1 MSDIAINPV
10 TRRVQFT
17 GNTGT
22 GPYAFTFNVLQSSD
36 IVVYK
41 NNVLLTET
49 TDYTVSIA
57 ANGTG
62 NITMVVALVLTDI
75 LTIIGGRELSRT
87 TDFVTAGDLLASS
100 LNEQLDSNVIMSQQ
114 LDERFGRTIKAQP
127 GDEDA
132 TLDLP
137 VVADRANRIL
147 SFDQSGNLLASTASG
162 FFVGANFFN
171 QTYTGDGSTT
181 SFALTVDPG
190 TKNNIQV
197 YIDGVYQNKAT
208 FSITSSAITFT
219 EAPPLNAA
227 MEFIIGNAVDNVSSD
242 ANLVNYNQGGTGAQ
256 TRTVEAKLQDAVSVK
271 DFGAVGDG
279 VIDDTSA
286 FQAAVNTLDKVYIP
300 QGNYK
305 ITSQITLPVGSGG
318 QAWST
323 DKSFHVYGAGM
334 DKTKIT
340 FTGSSGF
347 VFATTGMDGTVDT
360 QYLGATFEDF
370 EIQGPASGT
379 ASGLG
384 IAQTRMATFRR
395 LFIRGFPG
403 GAGIKLYAEDTGGM
417 YNSAIEYCYLGARVK
432 PNGSAGYS
440 LTDDLYPNCLR
451 YGIWL
456 RGNNASAGAG
466 VNDTII
472 IGNQIK
478 NILESCIFVKG
489 HGSIDASADSTAN
502 MRSIANHYYAKPAR
516 DVEAK
521 TASAGTSTTVTF
533 PSTLNTA
540 ADSYNGFRV
549 YIDSGT
555 GSGQT
560 RTISD
565 DTGVSGGSRTITV
578 SPAFDTTPDAT
589 SEIEIRWGDS
599 AADTEFTNQYY
610 PNGIYF
616 ENVVRCKSIGDHFED
631 LSCPVYIGSDTG
643 DELGFVNSHFE
654 NTDGVRIVHEST
666 HVEPGLLL
674 GTRYR
679 GNEAYN
685 TTNILTGLTMAR
697 SETDLSDTDDL
708 FFRDYGFVAR
718 CINKSGSTLND
729 NEVVV
734 QKTAGVSQGLRVE
747 TTTTTDDDLP
757 MVIVSK
763 GGSAADDAITTYAM
777 SGSVVDVEV
786 DTAAVALNDTIVTST
801 TATKG
806 KANNSQTD
814 PKKIIGYAMSEKSS
828 GSVGVVKVRIL

>member
-1 MSDIAINPV
+1 MAKKPDITTIASGYYSRQALNTNFTNLQDGFDNTLSLDGSTPNSMGADFDVNGNNILNAGQVDVDSLYINGV
-10 TRRVQFT
+10 
-17 GNTGT
+17 
-22 GPYAFTFNVLQSSD
+22 S
-36 IVVYK
+36 VV
-41 NNVLLTET
+41 
-49 TDYTVSIA
+49 
-57 ANGTG
+57 
-62 NITMVVALVLTDI
+62 
-75 LTIIGGRELSRT
+75 
-87 TDFVTAGDLLASS
+87 
-100 LNEQLDSNVIMSQQ
+100 
-114 LDERFGRTIKAQP
+114 P
-127 GDEDA
+127 GD
-132 TLDLP
+132 
-137 VVADRANRIL
+137 ANL
-147 SFDQSGNLLASTASG
+147 QTTYLTAS
-162 FFVGANFFN
+162 
-171 QTYTGDGSTT
+171 YTGDGSTVAY
-181 SFALTVDPG
+181 ALTANPQ
-190 TKNNIQV
+190 TETNTSV
-197 YIDGVYQNKAT
+197 YVDGVYQNKAT
-208 FSITSSAITFT
+208 YSLSGTTVTFS

-227 MEFIIGNAVDNVSSD
+227 IEIVYPTNTDTLNGSVASAIT
-242 ANLVNYNQGGTGAQ
+242 YNQGDTGAQ
-256 TRTVEAKLQDAVSVK
+256 DRNVAQKLQELVSVK

-300 QGNYK
+300 EGNYK

-417 YNSAIEYCYLGARVK
+417 YNSAIEYCQLGTRVK

-451 YGIWL
+451 YAIWL
-456 RGNNASAGAG
+456 RGANGSGSG

-489 HGSIDASADSTAN
+489 HGTPSSGNDSTAN

-549 YIDSGT
+549 YIDGGT

-565 DTGVSGGSRTITV
+565 DTGVSGGSRTVTV

-599 AADTEFTNQYY
+599 AADTEFTNVYY

-679 GNEAYN
+679 GNDAYN